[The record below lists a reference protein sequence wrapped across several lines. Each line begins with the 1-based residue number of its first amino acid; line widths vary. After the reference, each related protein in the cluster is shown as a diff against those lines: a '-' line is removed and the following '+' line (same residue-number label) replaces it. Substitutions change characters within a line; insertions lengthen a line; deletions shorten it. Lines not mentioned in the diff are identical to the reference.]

1 VAPPVLSCPGDSS
14 AQIADDRF
22 FPRQADSVMP
32 PLKISSDKAELDVP
46 AIHHFLSTQS
56 TWSIGIA
63 LATVQ
68 RAIDHS
74 LCFGGT
80 LDGRQ
85 VAFARVVSDYAT
97 FAYLVDVYVLEEYR
111 DRGYSQR
118 LMEAV
123 MAHPDLQGL
132 RRFMLATSTAHG
144 LYARH
149 GFTAPLRPETLM
161 ERYFP
166 DIYLR

>member
-1 VAPPVLSCPGDSS
+1 
-14 AQIADDRF
+14 
-22 FPRQADSVMP
+22 MP
-32 PLKISSDKAELDVP
+32 PLTISTDKTELDVP

-56 TWSIGIA
+56 TWAIGIP

-74 LCFGGT
+74 LCFGGFV
-80 LDGRQ
+80 DARQ
-85 VAFARVVSDYAT
+85 VAFARVVTDCAT
-97 FAYLVDVYVLEEYR
+97 FAYLVDVYVLDEYR
-111 DRGYSQR
+111 GRGYGTQ
-118 LMEAV
+118 LMDAV

-144 LYARH
+144 LYARY
-149 GFTAPLRPETLM
+149 GFTAPLRPASLM
-161 ERYFP
+161 EKYVT

>member
-1 VAPPVLSCPGDSS
+1 
-14 AQIADDRF
+14 
-22 FPRQADSVMP
+22 MP
-32 PLKISSDKAELDVP
+32 PLTISTDKTELDVP

-56 TWSIGIA
+56 TWAIGIP

-74 LCFGGT
+74 LCFGGHI
-80 LDGRQ
+80 DGRQ
-85 VAFARVVSDYAT
+85 IAFARVVTDYAT
-97 FAYLVDVYVLEEYR
+97 FAYLVDVYVLDDYR
-111 DRGYSQR
+111 GRGYGRQ
-118 LMEAV
+118 LMDAV

-144 LYARH
+144 LYARY
-149 GFTAPLRPETLM
+149 GFTAPLRPASLM
-161 ERYFP
+161 EKYVA

>member
-1 VAPPVLSCPGDSS
+1 MSHLN
-14 AQIADDRF
+14 
-22 FPRQADSVMP
+22 
-32 PLKISSDKAELDVP
+32 ISSDKAELDVP

-56 TWSIGIA
+56 TWAIGIP

-80 LDGRQ
+80 LDCRQ

-111 DRGYSQR
+111 GRGYSRR

-123 MAHPDLQGL
+123 VAHPDLQGL

-144 LYARH
+144 LYADY
-149 GFTAPLRPETLM
+149 GFTPPLRPEALM
-161 ERYFP
+161 ERYVP
-166 DIYLR
+166 DIYQR

>member
-1 VAPPVLSCPGDSS
+1 MIV
-14 AQIADDRF
+14 F
-22 FPRQADSVMP
+22 FNASRACAMSHLM
-32 PLKISSDKAELDVP
+32 ISTDKAELDVP

-56 TWSIGIA
+56 TWAIGIP
-63 LATVQ
+63 LATVR

-74 LCFGGT
+74 LCFGGR

-97 FAYLVDVYVLEEYR
+97 FAYLVDVYVLQEYR
-111 DRGYSQR
+111 GRGYSKR
-118 LMEAV
+118 LMDAV

-132 RRFMLATSTAHG
+132 RRFMLATGTAHT
-144 LYARH
+144 LYARY

-161 ERYFP
+161 EHYVP
-166 DIYLR
+166 DIYQR